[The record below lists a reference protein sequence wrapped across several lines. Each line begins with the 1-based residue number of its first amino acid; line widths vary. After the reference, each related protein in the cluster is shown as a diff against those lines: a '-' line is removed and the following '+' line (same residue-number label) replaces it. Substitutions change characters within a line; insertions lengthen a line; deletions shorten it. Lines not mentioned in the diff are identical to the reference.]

1 MMEFNDESFHLGIV
15 GRGKT
20 GKMATLN
27 ISGKNTVTEYN
38 DPFLG
43 AKDLPRAA
51 VAFALLSTL
60 MTFWSYKK

>member
-1 MMEFNDESFHLGIV
+1 MGIV

-38 DPFLG
+38 DPFLR
-43 AKDLPRAA
+43 AKDLPRAT
-51 VAFALLSTL
+51 VAFALCLH
-60 MTFWSYKK
+60 